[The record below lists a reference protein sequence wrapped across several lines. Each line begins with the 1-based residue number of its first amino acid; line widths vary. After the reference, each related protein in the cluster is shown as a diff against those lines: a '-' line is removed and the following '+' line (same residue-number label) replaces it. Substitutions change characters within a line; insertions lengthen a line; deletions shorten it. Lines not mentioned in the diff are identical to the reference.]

1 MGLAV
6 EPART
11 ASMENI
17 RQIVPRETD
26 RNQSSIF
33 RELLHGHRFR
43 VCEEPAD
50 VVRAI
55 DVRRQVYRGVCGYD
69 VPVPDEYDERSWVLL
84 AEHVRSGRAVGSMR
98 VTPRSVGPLE
108 AEEYFRL
115 PALLTAPGIVEVTR
129 FAILREP
136 WHSSRFLPVVALGLY
151 KLVCHFTRQL
161 GASHVVI
168 CSKPE
173 RSFAYQRLGFTST
186 GLTARYTKLANA
198 EHQLLTCDVRGDME
212 HHRAHRYWEFVFE
225 TDHPEVAVPRCI
237 PPLGIGFAEISR
249 GKRLKGTA

>member
-33 RELLHGHRFR
+33 RELLHGHRFS

-69 VPVPDEYDERSWVLL
+69 VPVPDEYDKRSWVLL

-98 VTPRSVGPLE
+98 VTPRSAGHLE

-115 PALLTAPGIVEVTR
+115 PALLRATGVVEVTR
-129 FAILREP
+129 FAIPPEP
-136 WHSSRFLPVVALGLY
+136 RPSSRFFPAVALGLY
-151 KLVCHFTRQL
+151 KLVCQFTRQL
-161 GASHVVI
+161 RA
-168 CSKPE
+168 CSRTTPAGSCAIDGRSWL
-173 RSFAYQRLGFTST
+173 RSFSSRFSSPAPPRACTSRST
-186 GLTARYTKLANA
+186 PTASYRRTIPSSRRST
-198 EHQLLTCDVRGDME
+198 TC
-212 HHRAHRYWEFVFE
+212 
-225 TDHPEVAVPRCI
+225 
-237 PPLGIGFAEISR
+237 
-249 GKRLKGTA
+249 TASSVTRTWS

>member
-1 MGLAV
+1 
-6 EPART
+6 
-11 ASMENI
+11 MENI

-33 RELLHGHRFR
+33 RELLHGHRFS

-69 VPVPDEYDERSWVLL
+69 VPVPDEYDKRSWVLL

-98 VTPRSVGPLE
+98 VTPRSAGHLE

-115 PALLTAPGIVEVTR
+115 PALLRATGVVEVTR
-129 FAILREP
+129 FAIPPEP
-136 WHSSRFLPVVALGLY
+136 RPSSRFFPAVALGLY
-151 KLVCHFTRQL
+151 KLVCQFTRQL
-161 GASHVVI
+161 RASHVVI

-173 RSFAYQRLGFTST
+173 RSFAYQRLGFAPT
-186 GLTARYTKLANA
+186 GLTACYTKLANA
-198 EHQLLTCDVRGDME
+198 EHELLTCDVRGDMQQ
-212 HHRAHRYWEFVFE
+212 HRAHRFWEFVFE
-225 TDHPEVAVPRCI
+225 TDHPEVSVPGRV
-237 PPLGIGFAEISR
+237 PPLGVGFAEIPR
-249 GKRLKGTA
+249 GERVQGTA

>member
-1 MGLAV
+1 
-6 EPART
+6 
-11 ASMENI
+11 MENI

-33 RELLHGHRFR
+33 RELLHGHRFS

-69 VPVPDEYDERSWVLL
+69 VPVPDEYDKRSWVLL

-98 VTPRSVGPLE
+98 VTPRSAGHLE

-115 PALLTAPGIVEVTR
+115 PALLRATGVVEVTR
-129 FAILREP
+129 FAIPPEP
-136 WHSSRFLPVVALGLY
+136 RPSSRFFPAVALGLY
-151 KLVCHFTRQL
+151 NLVCQFTRQL
-161 GASHVVI
+161 RASHVVI

-173 RSFAYQRLGFTST
+173 RSFAYQRLGFAPT
-186 GLTARYTKLANA
+186 GLTACYTKLANA
-198 EHQLLTCDVRGDME
+198 EHELLTCDVRGDMQQ
-212 HHRAHRYWEFVFE
+212 HRAHRFWEFVFE
-225 TDHPEVAVPRCI
+225 TDHPEVSVPGRV
-237 PPLGIGFAEISR
+237 PPLGVGFAEIPR
-249 GKRLKGTA
+249 GERFQGTA

>member
-1 MGLAV
+1 
-6 EPART
+6 
-11 ASMENI
+11 MENI

-33 RELLHGHRFR
+33 RELLHDHRFS

-69 VPVPDEYDERSWVLL
+69 VPVPDEYDKRSWVLL

-98 VTPRSVGPLE
+98 VTPRSAGHLE

-115 PALLTAPGIVEVTR
+115 PALLRATGVVEVTR
-129 FAILREP
+129 FAIPPEP
-136 WHSSRFLPVVALGLY
+136 RHSSRFFPAVALGLY
-151 KLVCHFTRQL
+151 KLVCQFTRQL
-161 GASHVVI
+161 RASHVVI

-173 RSFAYQRLGFTST
+173 RSFAYQRLGFAPT
-186 GLTARYTKLANA
+186 GLTACYTKLANA
-198 EHQLLTCDVRGDME
+198 EHELLTCDVRGDMQQ
-212 HHRAHRYWEFVFE
+212 HRAHRFWEFVFE
-225 TDHPEVAVPRCI
+225 TDHPEVSVPGRV
-237 PPLGIGFAEISR
+237 PPLGVGFAEIPR
-249 GKRLKGTA
+249 GERFQGTA

>member
-33 RELLHGHRFR
+33 RELLHGHRFS

-69 VPVPDEYDERSWVLL
+69 VPVPDEYDKRSWVLL

-98 VTPRSVGPLE
+98 VTPRSARSEERRVGE
-108 AEEYFRL
+108 AC
-115 PALLTAPGIVEVTR
+115 V
-129 FAILREP
+129 
-136 WHSSRFLPVVALGLY
+136 
-151 KLVCHFTRQL
+151 
-161 GASHVVI
+161 
-168 CSKPE
+168 
-173 RSFAYQRLGFTST
+173 
-186 GLTARYTKLANA
+186 
-198 EHQLLTCDVRGDME
+198 
-212 HHRAHRYWEFVFE
+212 
-225 TDHPEVAVPRCI
+225 
-237 PPLGIGFAEISR
+237 
-249 GKRLKGTA
+249 